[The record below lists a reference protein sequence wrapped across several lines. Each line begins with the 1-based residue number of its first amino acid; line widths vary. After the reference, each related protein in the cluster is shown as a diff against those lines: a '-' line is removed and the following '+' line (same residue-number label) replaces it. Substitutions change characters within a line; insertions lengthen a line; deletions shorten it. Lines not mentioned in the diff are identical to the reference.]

1 MAQCSICYDDVIDH
15 PAPEGMEATGSHRS
29 SCGHLFH
36 PKCISKWHV
45 SQEES
50 TCPMCR
56 KKAGEME
63 DCSLRLAQEE
73 TAEPD
78 LEEDDDVIHITRV
91 GMDYIIRSHG
101 GMGVIADVEARL
113 DFDQFGE
120 VTIARPE
127 LALIMAEQGATPLSD
142 EQWTRLTT
150 IYPSAEPEEDA
161 EPADVR
167 TRFGTVLTFAMW
179 EPEDSPRALDGAGTT
194 LLERAQEVLAS
205 SAVIAPEDTEAWAV
219 AQEHARTIVERA
231 GGGVHHYSNQHACPL
246 ERFSTGVIPASYTP
260 EHGVWCDICDNTCA
274 TVPFYHCNACEF
286 DICGPCY
293 LDERVGAEM
302 VNQNR
307 SILGRANLDALED
320 DEDDMSRI
328 TRIVVDVEHQPGPFD
343 FEYEGARFTLR
354 RSDIQRLLQERGSL
368 ATMVE
373 FFNEE
378 GEDPGAETLVVTM
391 TLESLNARFA
401 SLGAN
406 PVSFMDA
413 QRAVEARP
421 RVILNPEDD

>member
-1 MAQCSICYDDVIDH
+1 MAQCSICYDDVIDY

-45 SQEES
+45 SQEQS

-56 KKAGEME
+56 KKATEME
-63 DCSLRLAQEE
+63 DCSLREAEE
-73 TAEPD
+73 ESEGTVD
-78 LEEDDDVIHITRV
+78 EEEVIRITRV

-127 LALIMAEQGATPLSD
+127 FALIMAEQGATPLSD
-142 EQWTRLTT
+142 EQWIRLTT
-150 IYPSAEPEEDA
+150 IYPPAEPEEDA
-161 EPADVR
+161 EPAHVP
-167 TRFGTVLTFAMW
+167 RFGGLTFATW
-179 EPEDSPRALDGAGTT
+179 EPEVLDSPS
-194 LLERAQEVLAS
+194 Q
-205 SAVIAPEDTEAWAV
+205 PEF
-219 AQEHARTIVERA
+219 
-231 GGGVHHYSNQHACPL
+231 HYSNQHACPL

-354 RSDIQRLLQERGSL
+354 RADIQRLLQERGSL

-378 GEDPGAETLVVTM
+378 GEEPGAETLVVTM

-401 SLGAN
+401 SLGAS

-421 RVILNPEDD
+421 RIVLNPEDD

>member
-73 TAEPD
+73 TAESD
-78 LEEDDDVIHITRV
+78 LEDDDDVIRITRV

-120 VTIARPE
+120 VTIGRPQFIE
-127 LALIMAEQGATPLSD
+127 IMVQQGATPLSD

-150 IYPSAEPEEDA
+150 IYPSAEPEQDA
-161 EPADVR
+161 EPADVP
-167 TRFGTVLTFAMW
+167 RFGGLTFAMW
-179 EPEDSPRALDGAGTT
+179 ESEDSPTALDGAGTT
-194 LLERAQEVLAS
+194 LLERAQQVLAS
-205 SAVIAPEDTEAWAV
+205 SPVIAPEDTEAWAL
-219 AQEHARTIVERA
+219 AQESARAIVERETRL
-231 GGGVHHYSNQHACPL
+231 VHHYSNQHACAL
-246 ERFSTGVIPASYTP
+246 ERFSTGIIPASYTP

-302 VNQNR
+302 VIQNR

-320 DEDDMSRI
+320 DEDDLSRI
-328 TRIVVDVEHQPGPFD
+328 TRIAVDVEHAPGPFD
-343 FEYEGARFTLR
+343 FEEEGVRFTLR
-354 RSDIQRLLQERGSL
+354 RTDIQRLLQERGSL

-378 GEDPGAETLVVTM
+378 GEEPGAETLVVTM

-421 RVILNPEDD
+421 RIVLNPEDD

>member
-1 MAQCSICYDDVIDH
+1 MTQCSICYDDVIDY
-15 PAPEGMEATGSHRS
+15 PAPEGTEATGSHRS
-29 SCGHLFH
+29 SCGHIFH

-56 KKAGEME
+56 KKATEME
-63 DCSLRLAQEE
+63 DCSLRDAQEE
-73 TAEPD
+73 SEGTVDE
-78 LEEDDDVIHITRV
+78 EEDLDDVIRITRV

-101 GMGVIADVEARL
+101 GMGVVADVEARL
-113 DFDQFGE
+113 EFDQFSE
-120 VTIARPE
+120 VTIARE
-127 LALIMAEQGATPLSD
+127 HLAQIMAQQGATPLSD

-161 EPADVR
+161 EPADLP
-167 TRFGTVLTFAMW
+167 RFGGLTFAMW
-179 EPEDSPRALDGAGTT
+179 DPED
-194 LLERAQEVLAS
+194 
-205 SAVIAPEDTEAWAV
+205 
-219 AQEHARTIVERA
+219 
-231 GGGVHHYSNQHACPL
+231 Y
-246 ERFSTGVIPASYTP
+246 
-260 EHGVWCDICDNTCA
+260 
-274 TVPFYHCNACEF
+274 
-286 DICGPCY
+286 
-293 LDERVGAEM
+293 
-302 VNQNR
+302 R
-307 SILGRANLDALED
+307 SILGRANLDPLDD
-320 DEDDMSRI
+320 DEDDMSRM

-354 RSDIQRLLQERGSL
+354 RADIQRLLQERGSL

-401 SLGAN
+401 SLGAS

-413 QRAVEARP
+413 QRVLEARP
-421 RVILNPEDD
+421 RVILNPEDY

>member
-1 MAQCSICYDDVIDH
+1 MAQCSICYDDVIDY
-15 PAPEGMEATGSHRS
+15 PAPEGTEATGSHRS
-29 SCGHLFH
+29 SCGHIFH

-56 KKAGEME
+56 KKATEME
-63 DCSLRLAQEE
+63 DCSLRDAQEE
-73 TAEPD
+73 SEGTVDE
-78 LEEDDDVIHITRV
+78 EEDLDDVIHITRV

-113 DFDQFGE
+113 EFDQFGE
-120 VTIARPE
+120 VTIGRQMF
-127 LALIMAEQGATPLSD
+127 ALIMAEQGATPLSD

-161 EPADVR
+161 EPAEIP
-167 TRFGTVLTFAMW
+167 RFGGLTFAMW
-179 EPEDSPRALDGAGTT
+179 EPEDSPRALDGAGTS

-205 SAVIAPEDTEAWAV
+205 TAVIAPEDTEAWAV
-219 AQEHARTIVERA
+219 VQEQARAIVARETQV
-231 GGGVHHYSNQHACPL
+231 VHHYSTQHACAL
-246 ERFSTGVIPASYTP
+246 ERFSTGVIPASYSP
-260 EHGVWCDICDNTCA
+260 EHGAWCDICDNSCV
-274 TVPFYHCNACEF
+274 TVPFYHCDACTF

-293 LDERVGAEM
+293 LEERLRAEM

-354 RSDIQRLLQERGSL
+354 RADIQRLLQERGSL

-401 SLGAN
+401 SLGAS

-413 QRAVEARP
+413 QRVLEARP
-421 RVILNPEDD
+421 RVILNPEDY